1 MAGRRLFDAT
11 YHEELPL
18 PDGRLMRLRLV
29 RPEDRAG
36 VEAGFT
42 QLSPESRF
50 HRWFHAKSQLTDAD
64 LNEVLASG
72 DGRHLALAAVALGA
86 DGNEEGGI
94 GIARYVRT
102 PEDSSTAE
110 FAITVVDAWQ
120 GRGIGRILLHRLL
133 AAMRE
138 DGIRTAIGR
147 THVENQR
154 IRRLLEPYV
163 PPGSFT
169 RDGAVLSV
177 RFPVP
182 EADDPLMA
190 QLATHAAAIVRLF
203 RRIAAGALSPL
214 ERVEKQLD
222 AIAPMARLEELR
234 RRDRDEG

>member
-1 MAGRRLFDAT
+1 MTSSRLFGAD

-18 PDGRLMRLRLV
+18 PDGRVMRLRLV

-36 VEAGFT
+36 VEAGFA

-50 HRWFHAKSQLTDAD
+50 YRWFHAKSQLGDED
-64 LNEVLASG
+64 LKEILASG

-86 DGNEEGGI
+86 DGGEESGI

-102 PEDSSTAE
+102 PEDPAIAE
-110 FAITVVDAWQ
+110 FAITVIDPWQ

-138 DGIRTAIGR
+138 DGIRTATGR
-147 THVENQR
+147 THVDNQR

-169 RDGAVLSV
+169 RDESMLSV

-182 EADDPLMA
+182 AADDPLTA
-190 QLATHAAAIVRLF
+190 QLATHAAAVVRLF
-203 RRIAAGALSPL
+203 RRIASGALSPL
-214 ERVEKQLD
+214 ERFEKRLD
-222 AIAPMARLEELR
+222 AVAPKARLEELQ